1 LDDLRVHIS
10 QLELASNALDPP
22 FKQGYSL
29 LIKRERRCYLALA
42 MFLRDSAPL
51 QLEIPDRGLP
61 ILVCEHE
68 RIFIAEKSR
77 AQPPAW
83 HATSRINIK
92 RALCYLITN
101 LQQT

>member
-1 LDDLRVHIS
+1 MFPRHCS
-10 QLELASNALDPP
+10 W
-22 FKQGYSL
+22 KY
-29 LIKRERRCYLALA
+29 LIEVYG
-42 MFLRDSAPL
+42 STHV
-51 QLEIPDRGLP
+51 P

-92 RALCYLITN
+92 RALCYLKEMIPN
-101 LQQT
+101 LQQTQAKRVSPVLP